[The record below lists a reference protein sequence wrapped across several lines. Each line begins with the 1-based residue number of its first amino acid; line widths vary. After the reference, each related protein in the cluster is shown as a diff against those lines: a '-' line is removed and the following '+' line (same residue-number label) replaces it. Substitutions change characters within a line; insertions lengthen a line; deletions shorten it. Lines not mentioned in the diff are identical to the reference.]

1 MTRKPKR
8 PHNPATE
15 RRQAFEAIGLDGDA
29 ASLTQQ
35 QDVQIVR
42 AGQVRDGEGHTVNND
57 VARRLDAFEALRE
70 SMQREPYT
78 GCYDAARRLERD
90 VLIALG
96 QHDHGRAP
104 DRVDC
109 EQAAFN
115 RVDTMIAASQRLE
128 LLRNSMAS
136 RDWVLLNELI
146 YPTRARETWRDIV
159 AYVTGER
166 NANAQGAAVRAAC
179 VNLRDAYR
187 GWDEEHTRR
196 AKVAA

>member
-8 PHNPATE
+8 PHNPAAD

-29 ASLTQQ
+29 SGLNQQ
-35 QDVQIVR
+35 QDVQVVR
-42 AGQVRDGEGHTVNND
+42 AGQVRDAEGHTVNND
-57 VARRLDAFEALRE
+57 VARRLDAFEALRD
-70 SMQREPYT
+70 SMRKDPYT

-96 QHDHGRAP
+96 QHDHGRTP

-109 EQAAFN
+109 EQAAFG
-115 RVDTMIAASQRLE
+115 RVDTMVEASQRLE
-128 LLRNSMAS
+128 KLRTKMSD
-136 RDWVLLNELI
+136 RDWWLLNELI

-166 NANAQGAAVRAAC
+166 NANAQGAAVRSAC
-179 VNLRDAYR
+179 ANLRDAYR
-187 GWDEEHTRR
+187 ARDVVRHR
-196 AKVAA
+196 AA